1 MSNLRDLNLNISYG
15 PSNDR
20 LREFF
25 IPAMAAS
32 VRYDRAAGYFSSTM
46 LAVAAAGVTKLI
58 LNGGKMRLLCGADLS
73 EDDVL
78 AINQGHSTLAA
89 QVEQR
94 LVSRWILPETDYV
107 ENRLKALAW
116 LVGTGQLEI
125 KVVLP
130 TDRHGRPLAASKSH
144 NYYHP
149 KEGLFEDAAGNRLGF
164 SGSVNESA
172 TALED
177 NYESFMVF
185 NSWNGTS
192 AHLAQIG
199 HRFDRLWQG
208 KEPDWVAMPI
218 PEAVK
223 QKLLKL
229 RPATGPTKEFGVDD
243 TEPEDQILDEPPVVL
258 HVDADQRER
267 IIFQFLRDVPHLLNA
282 DRLGVETC
290 TVRPWPHQT
299 RVADTIVKR
308 FPERF
313 MLCDEVGLG
322 KTIEAGLAIRQ
333 LILSGVVKR
342 ALILVPKSV
351 LVQWQEELYEKFVLN
366 IPRYDGHSFYDV
378 FGRELPD
385 VGSDNPWDAH
395 PIFLASSHLAKRR
408 ERQQQL
414 LAAENW
420 DLVVVDEAHHARRKD
435 FQNTDQFRP
444 NRLLELLRGPENR
457 PGLVDKT
464 RGLLLLTA
472 TPMQIDPR
480 EVFDLL
486 KLLGM
491 GGRWGVE
498 RSFLR
503 YFEELRQP
511 FEEVDWTFVL
521 GMLDDYLATGGEWD
535 RQFCRIAEERLG
547 PVTWDQVFR
556 LHTSSN
562 AEGVIRQ
569 LSATAQGFLREMAK
583 RHTPIRRHVFRNT
596 RTLLREYHKQG
607 LLKDKIPY
615 RDPKPEWIEM
625 KPEEAEL
632 YHRIEEYIRD
642 HYQKYEAERRGLG
655 FIMTVYRRR
664 LTSSFYAIQRSL
676 ERRLDYLRGETE
688 AAWLT
693 DDDLDQ
699 DDLDSDVTETL
710 SFGEPAAAPSG
721 TPDNLPFMFQ
731 SEIEYVQAFLG
742 DLRALGT
749 DSKFQQLTTDLNDVL
764 KRRDS
769 VIVFT
774 QYTDTMDYLREKLRP
789 VYGGQVACYS
799 GRGGERWNGS
809 AWVGTSKENIKT
821 AFRESRE
828 IKILLCT
835 ESASEGLNLQT
846 CGVLINYEM
855 PWNPMR
861 VEQRIGRIDRIGQ
874 EYDRVWIRNYFYDG
888 TVEATVY
895 QRLDDRIA
903 SFESVV
909 GELQPILSQV
919 AKVIEAAAMANDKQ
933 RGELIAKAIEEINRQ
948 VRSAEVSS
956 LNLGELT
963 ADAAEPL
970 SEEPSPIT
978 LPELERTIVESK
990 SLGERLKPH
999 PRLAGAHLLD
1009 WHGNWQEVTFNP
1021 QLFDEHPNTLTLLS
1035 YGNDLLADVLGVV
1048 EPPQDGHDAGLLAR
1062 CSQNGHLPAVGYY
1075 RLSDGGR
1082 VSSLAKLATTLG
1094 GQKAVTA
1101 SPAQRADLA
1110 GRFADA
1116 SCERQLRET
1125 KVADDRRK
1133 SLLSSLTEE
1142 IRQLLVEAA
1151 YIELALAANRDLFD
1165 EALPLDFSEQAYQ
1178 RLKRHKVPF
1187 AGAMKL
1193 VGAGLPKPRPD
1204 DSLFLKFRDSKKDVL
1219 ARRFDAIR
1227 GKLIDRLGELIEA
1240 RRKIEQSG
1248 QSSAGSGSTVEIQLI
1263 GMTAESYGS
1272 NRG

>member
-1 MSNLRDLNLNISYG
+1 MANLRELKLNISYG
-15 PSNDR
+15 PSHDR

-73 EDDVL
+73 EHDVE
-78 AINQGHSTLAA
+78 AINEGHATLAE
-89 QVEQR
+89 QVEKR
-94 LVSRWILPETDYV
+94 LVTRWVLPETDYV

-125 KVVLP
+125 MVVLP
-130 TDRHGRPLAASKSH
+130 TDKHGRPLAASKSES
-144 NYYHP
+144 YYHP
-149 KEGLFEDAAGNRLGF
+149 KEGMFQDAQGNRVGF

-185 NSWNGTS
+185 NSWDGTS

-199 HRFDRLWQG
+199 HRFERLWEG

-218 PEAVK
+218 PEAAK

-229 RPATGPTKEFGVDD
+229 RPESAPLREFGIEEK
-243 TEPEDQILDEPPVVL
+243 EPEEQSEEVPPGEVC
-258 HVDADQRER
+258 VDADERER

-282 DRLGVETC
+282 HRLGMETC
-290 TVRPWPHQT
+290 TVRPWPHQI
-299 RVADTIVKR
+299 RVADAVVKQ

-333 LILSGVVKR
+333 LVLSGVVKR

-366 IPRYDGHSFYDV
+366 VPRYDGHSFYDV

-385 VGSDNPWDAH
+385 KGVDNPWDAH
-395 PIFLASSHLAKRR
+395 PIMLASSHLAKRR

-414 LAAENW
+414 LNAGNW

-457 PGLVDKT
+457 PGLRDKT

-498 RSFLR
+498 GNFLR
-503 YFEELRQP
+503 YFDELRKP
-511 FEEVDWTFVL
+511 FEDVDWSFVL
-521 GMLDDYLATGGEWD
+521 AMLDDHFATGGEWD
-535 RQFCRIAEERLG
+535 QRFCKVAEERLG
-547 PVTWDQVFR
+547 PVTWDQVRR
-556 LHTSSN
+556 LHESEH
-562 AEGVIRQ
+562 AESVIRQ
-569 LSATAQGFLREMAK
+569 LGPTAQGFLRDMAA
-583 RHTPIRRHVFRNT
+583 RHTPIRRHIFRNT
-596 RTLLREYHKQG
+596 RTLLREYHKRG

-615 RDPKPEWIEM
+615 RDPKPEWIKM
-625 KPEEAEL
+625 KLEEAEL

-664 LTSSFYAIQRSL
+664 LTSSFFAIEESL
-676 ERRLDYLRGETE
+676 RRRLKYLKGETE
-688 AAWLT
+688 GGWLT
-693 DDDLDQ
+693 DEDLEQEDLDE
-699 DDLDSDVTETL
+699 DVSEL
-710 SFGEPAAAPSG
+710 
-721 TPDNLPFMFQ
+721 LPFEDAGQKTGPQASPLFLG
-731 SEIEYVQAFLG
+731 EIEYVQDFLSE
-742 DLRALGT
+742 LRALGT
-749 DSKFQQLTTDLNDVL
+749 DSKFEQLTNDLNQVL

-774 QYTDTMDYLREKLRP
+774 QYTDTMDYLREKLRH

-799 GRGGERWNGS
+799 GRGGELWNGT

-821 AFRESRE
+821 AFRERQE

-874 EYDRVWIRNYFYDG
+874 EFDRVWIRNYFYEG
-888 TVEATVY
+888 TVEAIVY

-919 AKVIEAAAMANDKQ
+919 ARIIKAAAMANDKQ
-933 RGELIAKAIEEINRQ
+933 RGEMIAKEIEEINRR
-948 VRSAEVSS
+948 VNSAEVSA
-956 LNLGELT
+956 LNLEEFT
-963 ADAAEPL
+963 SDAAEPAA
-970 SEEPSPIT
+970 EEQAPIS
-978 LPELERTIVESK
+978 LQELEKAFADSK
-990 SLGERLKPH
+990 AWGERLKPN
-999 PRLAGAHLLD
+999 PELAGSHLLD
-1009 WHGNWQEVTFNP
+1009 WHGKWQRVTFNP
-1021 QLFDEHPNTLTLLS
+1021 KVFDEHPNTLTLLS
-1035 YGNDLLADVLGVV
+1035 YGSDLLADLLGVI
-1048 EPPQDGHDAGLLAR
+1048 EPPLDRNETGILAR
-1062 CSQNGHLPAVGYY
+1062 CSQDDHLSAVAYY
-1075 RLSDGGR
+1075 SLGDGGQ
-1082 VSSLAKLATTLG
+1082 VATLAKLGSTMDGQTTVEVSSVKRKELE
-1094 GQKAVTA
+1094 K
-1101 SPAQRADLA
+1101 
-1110 GRFADA
+1110 RFAE
-1116 SCERQLRET
+1116 SSRERHLWEL
-1125 KVADDRRK
+1125 KSSEDRRK
-1133 SLLSSLTEE
+1133 AQLSSLTEE
-1142 IRQLLVEAA
+1142 IRQFLVEAA
-1151 YIELALAANRDLFD
+1151 YVELALAANRGLFD
-1165 EALPLDFSEQAYQ
+1165 AALPLDFSEQAYQ

-1193 VGAGLPKPRPD
+1193 VGAGLPKPRSD
-1204 DSLFLKFRDSKKDVL
+1204 DSMYLRFRESGKDAL
-1219 ARRFDAIR
+1219 TRRFDVIR
-1227 GKLIDRLGELIEA
+1227 GKISDRLRDLIEA
-1240 RRKIEQSG
+1240 RKKLEQPAQFLNSEDAFG
-1248 QSSAGSGSTVEIQLI
+1248 FHLLGPQEI
-1263 GMTAESYGS
+1263 G
-1272 NRG
+1272 RG

>member
-1 MSNLRDLNLNISYG
+1 MPSLRELNLNISYG
-15 PSNDR
+15 PTNDR

-46 LAVAAAGVTKLI
+46 LAVAAAGVTRLI
-58 LNGGKMRLLCGADLS
+58 LNGGRMRLLCGADLN
-73 EDDVL
+73 EQDVE
-78 AINQGHSTLAA
+78 AIREGHTTLA
-89 QVEQR
+89 QQIEKSLITRFV
-94 LVSRWILPETDYV
+94 LPETDYV

-125 KVVLP
+125 NVVLP
-130 TDRHGRPLAASKSH
+130 TDKHGRPLPASRSEC
-144 NYYHP
+144 YYHP
-149 KEGLFEDAAGNRLGF
+149 KEGLFQDADGNRIGF

-185 NSWNGTS
+185 NSWDGTA

-199 HRFDRLWQG
+199 HRFDRLWEG

-218 PEAVK
+218 PEAVR
-223 QKLLKL
+223 QKLLKF
-229 RPATGPTKEFGVDD
+229 RPAMPPTKEFGID
-243 TEPEDQILDEPPVVL
+243 EPEETTTLPPIPPVDV
-258 HVDADQRER
+258 DQRER
-267 IIFQFLRDVPHLLNA
+267 IIFQFLRDAPHLLNA
-282 DRLGVETC
+282 DRLGLETC

-299 RVADTIVKR
+299 RVADTVVKR

-333 LILSGVVKR
+333 LVLSGVVR
-342 ALILVPKSV
+342 RVLILVPKSV

-366 IPRYDGHSFYDV
+366 VPRYDGGTFYDV
-378 FGRELPD
+378 FKHELPEVD
-385 VGSDNPWDAH
+385 CDNPWNAH
-395 PIFLASSHLAKRR
+395 PIMLASSHLAKRR

-414 LAAENW
+414 LAADDW

-435 FQNTDQFRP
+435 FQNTDLFRP

-457 PGLVDKT
+457 PGLCDKT

-498 RSFLR
+498 ANFLR

-511 FEEVDWTFVL
+511 FEEVDWSFVL
-521 GMLDDYLATGGEWD
+521 RMLDDYFATGGQWD
-535 RQFCRIAEERLG
+535 EQFCRLAEERLG
-547 PVTWDQVFR
+547 PVTWDQVRR
-556 LHTSSN
+556 LHTSDN
-562 AEGVIRQ
+562 AESIIRQ
-569 LSATAQGFLREMAK
+569 LSPTAQGFLRELAG
-583 RHTPIRRHVFRNT
+583 RHTPLRRHVFRNT
-596 RTLLREYHKQG
+596 RTLLREYHKRG

-615 RDPKPEWIEM
+615 RDPKPEWIAM

-632 YHRIEEYIRD
+632 YHRIEEYIQD
-642 HYQKYEAERRGLG
+642 HYQKYEAERKGLG

-664 LTSSFYAIQRSL
+664 LTSSFYAIERSL
-676 ERRLDYLRGETE
+676 ERRLAYLKGESGGS
-688 AAWLT
+688 WLT
-693 DDDLDQ
+693 DEDLEQ
-699 DDLDSDVTETL
+699 EDLEEDVSEL
-710 SFGEPAAAPSG
+710 
-721 TPDNLPFMFQ
+721 LPFDDDKPEHEQVSPLFMG
-731 SEIEYVQAFLG
+731 EIEYLQDFLG

-749 DSKFQQLTTDLNDVL
+749 DSKFHQLTSDLSEVL
-764 KRRDS
+764 KCRDS

-774 QYTDTMDYLREKLRP
+774 QYTDTMDYVREKLRQ
-789 VYGGQVACYS
+789 VYGNQVACYS
-799 GRGGERWNGS
+799 GRGGELWNGA

-919 AKVIEAAAMANDKQ
+919 ARIIEAAAMANDKQ

-948 VRSAEVSS
+948 VRSAEVSA
-956 LNLGELT
+956 LKLDEF
-963 ADAAEPL
+963 AAAATEAVV
-970 SEEPSPIT
+970 EEPVPVT
-978 LPELERTIVESK
+978 LPELERTIRESK
-990 SLGERLKPH
+990 ALGERFKPH
-999 PRLAGAHLLD
+999 PKLAGAHLLD
-1009 WHGNWQEVTFNP
+1009 WHGDWKEVTFDP
-1021 QLFDEHPNTLTLLS
+1021 PLFDEHPNSLTLLS
-1035 YGNDLLADVLGVV
+1035 YGDGLLTEILGVV
-1048 EPPQDGHDAGLLAR
+1048 EPPLDGHDAGSLAR
-1062 CSQNGHLPAVGYY
+1062 CSATGNWTATAYFGLRDHNVVPSFGKLLMAINGHPVVEL
-1075 RLSDGGR
+1075 
-1082 VSSLAKLATTLG
+1082 TTV
-1094 GQKAVTA
+1094 QRTA
-1101 SPAQRADLA
+1101 LEQ
-1110 GRFADA
+1110 RFADTLGQ
-1116 SCERQLRET
+1116 RQSQEA
-1125 KVADDRRK
+1125 KAADDRKKAR
-1133 SLLSSLTEE
+1133 LSSLTEE
-1142 IRQLLVEAA
+1142 IRQLLNEAA
-1151 YIELALAANRDLFD
+1151 YIELAMASNRDLFD
-1165 EALPLDFSEQAYQ
+1165 EALPLDFSEQAYE
-1178 RLKRHKVPF
+1178 RLKRHRVPF
-1187 AGAMKL
+1187 AGAMK
-1193 VGAGLPKPRPD
+1193 VAGQSLPRPRPD
-1204 DSLFLKFRDSKKDVL
+1204 DPLYARLRDSRRDVL
-1219 ARRFDAIR
+1219 TRRFEAVR
-1227 GKLIDRLGELIEA
+1227 TRLGDRLKELM
-1240 RRKIEQSG
+1240 
-1248 QSSAGSGSTVEIQLI
+1248 SAKNAMAACKADGHVRSISLQCFATTPG
-1263 GMTAESYGS
+1263 
-1272 NRG
+1272 R